1 LKKSK
6 HFVWT
11 LEAQEALESLKKSL
25 KKPPILTALARGE
38 PMLLY
43 ITAMTE
49 AVSAALVVERDE
61 PDKALKVQWPVYFIS
76 EVLSNPKTCYPQIQ
90 KLIYVVLISKR
101 KLRHYFNA
109 HPITVVSKCPPKE
122 VIKTPKAERR
132 IAKWALELM
141 GESITYAPNT
151 AIKSQVLADFVA
163 KWTEAQT
170 LAVPIKHETRA
181 TYFGESLTKK
191 GGGGGLIFISPLGVC
206 MEYMIQ
212 LHSRHRIMSPSTRP
226 SLMDSRSPSR

>member
-1 LKKSK
+1 
-6 HFVWT
+6 
-11 LEAQEALESLKKSL
+11 
-25 KKPPILTALARGE
+25 
-38 PMLLY
+38 M
-43 ITAMTE
+43 
-49 AVSAALVVERDE
+49 
-61 PDKALKVQWPVYFIS
+61 
-76 EVLSNPKTCYPQIQ
+76 LSNPKTCYPQIQ

-122 VIKTPKAERR
+122 VIETPKAEGR

-170 LAVPIKHETRA
+170 LAMPIEHETRA
-181 TYFGESLTKK
+181 TYFGGSLTKK